1 MVLAPSPWWSSLAVL
16 SLLALG
22 RAPRASEPE
31 PVPQGAATLAAWRG
45 DLAGARREASER
57 NVVLL
62 VHVILEG
69 EPENDA
75 YRDDL
80 LPHKRLLELSR
91 NAVVIVANNGQHTQ
105 EVVQEKGEGGGTI
118 ERRRCR
124 VYPMF
129 ESCAQHN
136 GPWLDLY
143 REFQED
149 TGELRCPQTV
159 IELPGG
165 AQSWR
170 HNVANPPT
178 AAELIG
184 ALERAQKAAGP
195 GLSPEQLRAVK
206 DAAADG
212 RAMQLARGWAQAWRH
227 WQAVLALTTQG
238 QFADEARAGQA
249 ACLAALTAEI
259 EEAAGLLVPGS
270 AARGYARLVDLAEG
284 TKGLPPEKDLARR
297 LREAERNPALKDEIA
312 RYKTE
317 QEAEALLREGL
328 EQLRTGDERRAQ
340 RTIQRL
346 LRTPKYA
353 DTPAAKRAA
362 EQFPAWVPE

>member
-1 MVLAPSPWWSSLAVL
+1 MIVAPSPWWSSLVVL
-16 SLLALG
+16 FGLASG
-22 RAPRASEPE
+22 APPAAPAAA
-31 PVPQGAATLAAWRG
+31 PQGAASLEAWRG
-45 DLAGARREASER
+45 DLAGARREAAER

-105 EVVQEKGEGGGTI
+105 EIVQEKGEGGGTI

-143 REFQED
+143 REFQEE
-149 TGELRCPQTV
+149 TGELLCPQTV

-195 GLSPEQLRAVK
+195 GLSPDQLRAVK
-206 DAAADG
+206 SAAADG
-212 RAMQLARGWAQAWRH
+212 RAMQRARGWAQAWRH
-227 WQAVLALTTQG
+227 WQEVLALTTQG
-238 QFADEARAGQA
+238 QYADEARAGQS
-249 ACLAALTAEI
+249 ACLAGLTAEI
-259 EEAAGLLVPGS
+259 EEAAALLVPGS
-270 AARGYARLVDLAEG
+270 AARGYGRLVELAEG
-284 TKGLPPEKDLARR
+284 AKGLPLEKDLARR

-328 EQLRTGDERRAQ
+328 EQLRAGDERRAQ

-353 DTPAAKRAA
+353 DPPAAKRAA
-362 EQFPAWVPE
+362 EEFPAWVPE